1 MTYKKKNSAFWQ
13 YSELIQ
19 KMDRENQGPEH
30 GDDTQHNPAPERHDV
45 PRQWAVDVQD
55 PEIAVQLPGYEEA
68 IPEERR
74 RVYTARGFQHN
85 PSYVNSDQST
95 ETFLRRRSPVV
106 NGINKE
112 IIPDKFAG
120 KIPWSD
126 YKRHFDVCMQL
137 NRWNDVDAG
146 QFLATRLQGP
156 ALKVLNNI
164 PVGRILTYTELVYQ
178 LDRRFGSGD
187 QAENFL
193 FELRMRRRHPK
204 ESLQELGQSI
214 RDMSSLAYPELNT
227 EARERLA
234 KGHFSDAIDD
244 PDIRAGIFRAH
255 PVTLNDAIQAGLMT
269 ESFMKAERARERSRP
284 PRHIRAV
291 ETSSPAVP
299 VPVDNE
305 TRKEINEMKASLT
318 QLMELMKHMHTTD
331 KERSKDV
338 ICYNCQEKGH
348 YRRDCPKPVQG
359 NGQRPSRWTERRS
372 GNQGPRA

>member
-1 MTYKKKNSAFWQ
+1 
-13 YSELIQ
+13 
-19 KMDRENQGPEH
+19 MDRENQGSEH
-30 GDDTQHNPAPERHDV
+30 GDNIQHEPEPEMQDV
-45 PRQWAVDVQD
+45 PRRWAVDVQD
-55 PEIAVQLPGYEEA
+55 PEIAVQLPSYEEV
-68 IPEERR
+68 IPEGRR
-74 RVYTARGFQHN
+74 RVYTTQGFQHN

-95 ETFLRRRSPVV
+95 ETFNRRRNPRTNTST
-106 NGINKE
+106 KD

-120 KIPWSD
+120 RIPWTD

-146 QFLATRLQGP
+146 QFLATRLQGS

-164 PVGRILTYTELVYQ
+164 PTGQILSYSELVYH

-193 FELRMRRRHPK
+193 FELRMRRRQPK
-204 ESLQELGQSI
+204 ETLQELGQAV
-214 RDMSSLAYPELNT
+214 RDMSCLAYPELST
-227 EARERLA
+227 EVRERLA

-244 PDIRAGIFRAH
+244 ADIRAGIFRSH
-255 PVTLNDAIQAGLMT
+255 PVTLNDAIQAGLMS

-284 PRHIRAV
+284 PRHVRAV
-291 ETSSPAVP
+291 ESSGNAVP
-299 VPVDNE
+299 MDNE
-305 TRKEINEMKASLT
+305 TRKEINEMKSSLA
-318 QLMELMKHMHTTD
+318 QLMGMMQHMNTSS

-338 ICYNCQEKGH
+338 TCYNCHEKGH
-348 YRRDCPKPVQG
+348 YSRECPNPAQG